1 MFTSIAKIYY
11 SLSIDGQDWENAY
24 YMAPITGAVLSK
36 ILTDYIMEYPTLHPR
51 YQPFTVV
58 EKKSGK
64 PVLNSSN
71 SEDFVWNVFRK
82 LADMYVA
89 VDPILA
95 PKRYAIELTVENV
108 ERDVKRVDSN
118 LIVKTNSVE
127 TESGVSHERSQNV
140 GE

>member
-71 SEDFVWNVFRK
+71 SEDFVWNV
-82 LADMYVA
+82 
-89 VDPILA
+89 
-95 PKRYAIELTVENV
+95 
-108 ERDVKRVDSN
+108 
-118 LIVKTNSVE
+118 
-127 TESGVSHERSQNV
+127 
-140 GE
+140 